1 MISVENRIVA
11 SPLPACRNM
20 DSGQRV
26 QAQLSCVTDDDGISP
41 MNLPRFFF
49 FSMIIDADAV
59 RRKERDEGGWW
70 PRCLQKSHKP
80 TDSAIISLSRHFV
93 SLSKSHHTKL

>member
-20 DSGQRV
+20 YSGQRV

-41 MNLPRFFF
+41 MNLPRFF

-70 PRCLQKSHKP
+70 PRCLQKSP
-80 TDSAIISLSRHFV
+80 
-93 SLSKSHHTKL
+93 